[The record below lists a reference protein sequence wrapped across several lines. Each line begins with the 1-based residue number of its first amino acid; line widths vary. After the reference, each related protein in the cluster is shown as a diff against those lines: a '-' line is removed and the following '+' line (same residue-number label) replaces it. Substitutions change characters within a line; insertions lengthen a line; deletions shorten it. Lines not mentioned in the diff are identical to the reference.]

1 MVTVARLINPALALE
16 DAVRPFSAQRRA
28 STESSVSEEPVA
40 ARPGAADGGGGVGT
54 RRGSAQQGPRREAL
68 RAGSLLPGA
77 CLSPETESS
86 ENAVVDAAPTTNGSQ
101 TGADAGMGACC
112 SACEPSRASVT
123 RVPSPVVD
131 RCCCVWSSLVV
142 TKYLFCSA

>member
-1 MVTVARLINPALALE
+1 M
-16 DAVRPFSAQRRA
+16 
-28 STESSVSEEPVA
+28 SEEPVA
-40 ARPGAADGGGGVGT
+40 ARPGVADGGGGVGT

-86 ENAVVDAAPTTNGSQ
+86 ENAVPFTGSPQREYEEGLGKGNAVPFTSSPQLQGQEEGGEGAERAGTGVVDAAPAASGSQ

-112 SACEPSRASVT
+112 SAFEPS
-123 RVPSPVVD
+123 
-131 RCCCVWSSLVV
+131 
-142 TKYLFCSA
+142 